1 MIKTKIWTERIE
13 TQSDSFVLETEH
25 KPAPDN
31 YIPIKL
37 ATMKT
42 TNHSYSGNA
51 ILCDHQLRW
60 KIVTTW

>member
-13 TQSDSFVLETEH
+13 TPSDSFVLEAEH
-25 KPAPDN
+25 KPTPDN
-31 YIPIKL
+31 YIPIQL

-51 ILCDHQLRW
+51 ILRDHQLRW